1 MSLPYIIKAT
11 NERRAEQNQDRL
23 EPHMLFLPHDISR
36 RMSEQLQKENS
47 DIHMFVHQACV
58 QYLNMVDNDQRDLD
72 KWLALSE
79 MQLSESNHWKGWSYN
94 EEDEDIF
101 KQPRVN
107 SDEEGE

>member
-1 MSLPYIIKAT
+1 
-11 NERRAEQNQDRL
+11 
-23 EPHMLFLPHDISR
+23 MLFLPHDISR

-58 QYLNMVDNDQRDLD
+58 AHLNKVDNEKQLLDRYLAFSDL
-72 KWLALSE
+72 
-79 MQLSESNHWKGWSYN
+79 QLMENATWKGWSYN

-107 SDEEGE
+107 SSEEGE